1 MAGYLRQGPRVAHYA
16 MAFILS
22 AFTAASLAS
31 ASFPSQAGAAPPSL
45 TLAQLNQR
53 TPPDYVAVYQ
63 GQKVLIQGVVNAP
76 AIHFPSYTALAIQ
89 DDGGGAIL
97 TAQASSVI
105 LDRYQPGNELR
116 VVGVVSQRLGMPVIL
131 PETIDLLDQKPVP
144 KPVSVAP
151 RDLADFR
158 YMGRLVRT
166 RARVQST
173 ELTSSG
179 PSLTLNDAGRLWVF
193 LPREQNQPSG
203 EFTSIGKGDLVE
215 ATGIASQYCPR
226 PPYNRSFEILAPAPE
241 SVVRKERALGLP
253 VIAAALGLAAVLL
266 VGFLLWN
273 RERRL
278 RNQRERLRKTYQLGE
293 EILGAASPEA
303 VWTRIAETLPSIL
316 GITRVHLYLHNR
328 AAKTLDGVV
337 ERTGEPVSIL
347 LSAPPAGAQSGAA
360 ACFHYRTLLVIPDI
374 SRSPFPIA
382 TPDAGAPKSLLFVPM
397 MAQGEVIGVMELG
410 QDDRM
415 RDFSADEQALAQH
428 LGNQIGAALRLL
440 AQRSV
445 QAQLFRTEKM
455 AAVGRLI
462 SGVVN
467 ELQTPLQ
474 SINELAKL
482 ALERESL
489 EAAEREL
496 KAISSEA
503 QKASGI
509 VARLVSYAAAEQSEA
524 RQVSVGALLRTL
536 IEFREGDWKASGI
549 RFTETISREP
559 LNVLGSQGQLE
570 QVFLNLLVHAE
581 QAIGESPRKT
591 ISIRTSVLARRL
603 LVEISFSAA
612 AESSKPEDAASILSV
627 TRSVVAGHGGEVRLI
642 EKPNFDPRFEVD
654 LPLLAKD
661 RAAAPPSAAPAPQ
674 EPGARTA
681 LVIEPEESAQ
691 RQLIALLSARGFRV
705 VPLNNADNGL
715 DLAQRMRFDVALC
728 SVHAPGLNW
737 VELSERLHSRVGGFV
752 LLSEGYDSELAAD
765 FEGEGRFVLPKP
777 VQESDLDRVLRSME
791 TPLPSGKVVP
801 IRNIVA

>member
-1 MAGYLRQGPRVAHYA
+1 MALC
-16 MAFILS
+16 LS
-22 AFTAASLAS
+22 AFA
-31 ASFPSQAGAAPPSL
+31 AAPLAAQPGATALSL
-45 TLAQLNQR
+45 TLAQVNQR
-53 TPPDYVAVYQ
+53 QAPDFSAVYQ
-63 GQKVLIQGVVNAP
+63 RRKVIVQGVVNAP
-76 AIHFPSYTALAIQ
+76 PVHFPEYTALAIE
-89 DDGGGAIL
+89 DGGGGAIL
-97 TAQASSVI
+97 TSHGSGPA
-105 LDRYQPGNELR
+105 LDGFPPGYELR
-116 VVGVVSQRLGMPVIL
+116 VVGMVSQQTGMPVIVA
-131 PETIDLLDQKPVP
+131 ESIDVLGQKPVP
-144 KPVSVAP
+144 APVSVPP
-151 RDLADFR
+151 RDLQDFR
-158 YMGRLVRT
+158 YLGRLVRT
-166 RARVQST
+166 QGRVQST
-173 ELTSSG
+173 TLTSSG
-179 PSLTLNDAGRLWVF
+179 PSITLNDAGHLWIF
-193 LPREQNQPSG
+193 LPREQNQPFG
-203 EFTSIGKGDLVE
+203 DFTSIEKGDLVE

-226 PPYNRSFEILAPAPE
+226 PPYNHSFEILAPAPE

-253 VIAAALGLAAVLL
+253 IIAVGLGLVIVLIT
-266 VGFLLWN
+266 GFVFWS

-278 RNQRERLRKTYQLGE
+278 RGQRERLRKTYQLGE

-303 VWTRIAETLPSIL
+303 IWIRIAETLPTIL
-316 GITRVHLYLHNR
+316 GITRVHLYVHNR
-328 AAKTLDGVV
+328 AAKTLDGVA
-337 ERTGEPVSIL
+337 EQAGESVSIL
-347 LSAPPAGAQSGAA
+347 LSAPPAGTQSGAA

-382 TPDAGAPKSLLFVPM
+382 TSDRRAPQSLLFVPM
-397 MAQGEVIGVMELG
+397 MAQGEVIGVMELD

-415 RDFSADEQALAQH
+415 RDFPADEQALAQH

-474 SINELAKL
+474 SIGELAKL

-489 EAAEREL
+489 DAAERDL

-524 RQVSVGALLRTL
+524 RPVSVGALLRTL

-549 RFTETISREP
+549 RLTETISREP

-581 QAIGESPRKT
+581 QAIAESPRKT
-591 ISIRTSVLARRL
+591 IAVRTSVLAKRL

-612 AESSKPEDAASILSV
+612 PESSKPEDAASILGV

-654 LPLLAKD
+654 LPLLARD
-661 RAAAPPSAAPAPQ
+661 RAGSLPSAGPAPH
-674 EPGARTA
+674 EPGSRMTA

-691 RQLIALLSARGFRV
+691 RQLITLLSARGFRV
-705 VPLNNADNGL
+705 VPLTSADNGL

-752 LLSEGYDSELAAD
+752 LLSEGYDSELAGD
-765 FEGEGRFVLPKP
+765 FEGDGRFVLPKP
-777 VQESDLDRVLRSME
+777 VQEGELDRVLRSIE
-791 TPLPSGKVVP
+791 TTISSNKVVA

>member
-1 MAGYLRQGPRVAHYA
+1 MAGCQRLGRRVGFLRTALC
-16 MAFILS
+16 LS
-22 AFTAASLAS
+22 AFA
-31 ASFPSQAGAAPPSL
+31 AAPIAAQPGATPLNL
-45 TLAQLNQR
+45 TLAQVNQR
-53 TPPDYVAVYQ
+53 QAPDFSAVYQ
-63 GQKVLIQGVVNAP
+63 GRTVVVRGVVSAP
-76 AIHFPSYTALAIQ
+76 PIHFPAYTALAIE
-89 DDGGGAIL
+89 DGGGGAIL
-97 TAQASSVI
+97 TSPAGGPA
-105 LDRYQPGNELR
+105 LDAYRPGNELR
-116 VVGVVSQRLGMPVIL
+116 VVGVVSQGLGMPVIASK
-131 PETIDLLDQKPVP
+131 TIDLLGQRPVP
-144 KPVSVAP
+144 VPVSVSP
-151 RDLADFR
+151 RDLQDFR
-158 YMGRLVRT
+158 YLGRLVRT
-166 RARVQST
+166 QGRVEST

-179 PSLTLNDAGRLWVF
+179 PSITLSDAGRLWIF

-203 EFTSIGKGDLVE
+203 DFTSIGKGDLVE
-215 ATGIASQYCPR
+215 AVGIASQYCPR
-226 PPYNRSFEILAPAPE
+226 PPYNRSFELLAPAPE
-241 SVVRKERALGLP
+241 NITRKERALGLP
-253 VIAAALGLAAVLL
+253 IIAVGLGLVLVL
-266 VGFLLWN
+266 VTGFVLWS

-278 RNQRERLRKTYQLGE
+278 RSQRERLRKTYQLGE

-316 GITRVHLYLHNR
+316 GITRVHLYVHNR
-328 AAKTLDGVV
+328 AAKTLDGVA
-337 ERTGEPVSIL
+337 EHAGESISIL
-347 LSAPPAGAQSGAA
+347 LSAPPAGTQSGAA

-382 TPDAGAPKSLLFVPM
+382 TSDRRTPQSLLFVPM
-397 MAQGEVIGVMELG
+397 MAQGEVIGVLELD

-440 AQRSV
+440 EQRSV

-467 ELQTPLQ
+467 ELQTPLR
-474 SINELAKL
+474 SIGELAKL

-489 EAAEREL
+489 GAAERDL

-524 RQVSVGALLRTL
+524 RPVSVGALLRTL

-549 RFTETISREP
+549 RLTETISREP
-559 LNVLGSQGQLE
+559 LTVPGSQGQLE

-581 QAIGESPRKT
+581 QAIAESPRKT
-591 ISIRTSVLARRL
+591 ISIRTSVLAKRL

-612 AESSKPEDAASILSV
+612 PESSKPEDAASILGI

-654 LPLLAKD
+654 LPLLARD
-661 RAAAPPSAAPAPQ
+661 RAGAPASAAPTPH
-674 EPGARTA
+674 EPGSRMTA

-705 VPLNNADNGL
+705 VPLASADNGL

-737 VELSERLHSRVGGFV
+737 VELSERMHSRVGGFV
-752 LLSEGYDSELAAD
+752 LLSEGYDSELAGN

-777 VQESDLDRVLRSME
+777 VQESELDRVLRAIE
-791 TPLPSGKVVP
+791 TAAPSGKVIS
-801 IRNIVA
+801 IRDIVA